1 MTTSMEAPT
10 GSWSLRDKIAIKR
23 QLSLALEASQ
33 CTFQPSLS
41 ARPEQVTTEKLV
53 VSRFDRLY
61 DDAIKRKSEGPKV
74 KVEVDR
80 STYTFKPTL
89 YTKSRS
95 PSIDREPSEFFE
107 SMHMA
112 SGAGRKKEIVEDQ
125 NLFKPTISKRAN
137 SLDRSMTFASK
148 IARLLVSKQ
157 KHQEEMDKLKS
168 EKNMRIAEE
177 CTFSPVIYSSRS
189 AYQNKAANGNR
200 TSVINR
206 LLEFGEKKKARLE
219 EEQRLKAIENLAE
232 ATFKPAV
239 NKRGRYSFTSVED
252 DGTDVYSRLV
262 DKKKETIVENDPN
275 LTFQPK
281 SRRSS
286 ILLNPSGES
295 VHDRL
300 YKEAEIKR
308 KAFEEEVKNK

>member
-1 MTTSMEAPT
+1 MEAPT
-10 GSWSLRDKIAIKR
+10 GSWSLREKVAIKR
-23 QLSLALEASQ
+23 QLNLALEAAQ
-33 CTFQPSLS
+33 FTFQPSLS
-41 ARPEQVTTEKLV
+41 ARPEQETTEKLV

-61 DDAIKRKSEGPKV
+61 DDALKRKSEGPKV

-95 PSIDREPSEFFE
+95 PSIDRDPSEFFE
-107 SMHMA
+107 SMHRA
-112 SGAGRKKEIVEDQ
+112 SGAGRALKNEIVEDP

-148 IARLLVSKQ
+148 IARLLVSK
-157 KHQEEMDKLKS
+157 KTHEDKLDKLKS
-168 EKNMRIAEE
+168 EENMRIAEE

-189 AYQNKAANGNR
+189 AYHNKAADGNR

-219 EEQRLKAIENLAE
+219 EEQRLKEMERLSE
-232 ATFKPAV
+232 ATFTPAV

-252 DGTDVYSRLV
+252 DGIDVYSRLV
-262 DKKKETIVENDPN
+262 DKKKETPIVNDPN

-286 ILLNPSGES
+286 LVSNPGGES

-300 YKEAEIKR
+300 YREAEIKR
-308 KAFEEEVKNK
+308 KTFDEEVRNE